1 MSVKSADTLSD
12 VSDHFNG
19 NIEQPCS
26 LHYDYK
32 LINKLTYNHW
42 DCLSACQI
50 ESKFILLKKAKFTNY
65 NLPNNA
71 LDLKLNIPTFEP
83 NDTLSKYIEA
93 NPADPMRELFTSCKT
108 IFIRGH
114 LVNIHISN
122 YLKHLIIY
130 LIWIYSNVI
139 CFGNPIIDVYL
150 TDTKCFIE
158 LLTRRSII
166 ESKHVPAHP
175 VIVRVH
181 VAGVCYNSTV
191 G

>member
-83 NDTLSKYIEA
+83 NDTLSKYIVRQIQPILCG
-93 NPADPMRELFTSCKT
+93 NYS
-108 IFIRGH
+108 
-114 LVNIHISN
+114 LVVKPYLYVVIWLIYILVIIS
-122 YLKHLIIY
+122 
-130 LIWIYSNVI
+130 
-139 CFGNPIIDVYL
+139 
-150 TDTKCFIE
+150 
-158 LLTRRSII
+158 SI
-166 ESKHVPAHP
+166 
-175 VIVRVH
+175 
-181 VAGVCYNSTV
+181 
-191 G
+191 

>member
-1 MSVKSADTLSD
+1 MLVKSADTLSD
-12 VSDHFNG
+12 VSDHHNG
-19 NIEQPCS
+19 TIEQPSGIC
-26 LHYDYK
+26 HDYK

-65 NLPNNA
+65 NLPNEA

-83 NDTLSKYIEA
+83 NDTLSKYIES

-108 IFIRGH
+108 AFIHDH

-130 LIWIYSNVI
+130 LIWIYSDI
-139 CFGNPIIDVYL
+139 LRFGNPIIDVYL

-158 LLTRRSII
+158 LSTRRPTI
-166 ESKHVPAHP
+166 ESKSIVHP

-181 VAGVCYNSTV
+181 VAGVCYISTV

>member
-12 VSDHFNG
+12 ISDHHNG
-19 NIEQPCS
+19 NIEQPSDIC
-26 LHYDYK
+26 HDYK
-32 LINKLTYNHW
+32 LINKLIYNHW
-42 DCLSACQI
+42 DCLYACQV

-71 LDLKLNIPTFEP
+71 LDLKLNIMTFEP

-93 NPADPMRELFTSCKT
+93 NPADHMRELFTSCKSA
-108 IFIRGH
+108 FIRDQ

-158 LLTRRSII
+158 LLTRRSIV
-166 ESKHVPAHP
+166 ESKPVVHP

-181 VAGVCYNSTV
+181 VGNVCYNSTV

>member
-12 VSDHFNG
+12 VSDHHNG
-19 NIEQPCS
+19 TIEQPCD
-26 LHYDYK
+26 LCHDYK

-42 DCLSACQI
+42 DCLHACQV

-65 NLPNNA
+65 KLPNDA

-83 NDTLSKYIEA
+83 NDALSKYIES

-108 IFIRGH
+108 AFIHNH

-130 LIWIYSNVI
+130 LIWIYSDI
-139 CFGNPIIDVYL
+139 LRFGNPIIDVYL

-158 LLTRRSII
+158 LSTRRPTI
-166 ESKHVPAHP
+166 ESKSIVHP